1 MNRTQI
7 SALSLAF
14 SFFAFCMLAPV
25 ARGDNPDW
33 TQFDK
38 SLNISFPGYTGLGLT
53 DFPVLIR
60 LSPERNDFDYSRCA
74 NGDTLRFSD
83 AGGNLLSHE
92 IDTWNPVGESL
103 VWVKVPSL
111 NSSTKIVAHYG
122 YRGEGALP
130 AVTASDVWDADY
142 VGVWHLGE
150 GGLPLAESS
159 GVSTPFSESVGSSL
173 AFGYPG
179 PVGGALDLNNDSGR
193 TGGVFADD
201 DDDLDGFSDIT
212 IECWLRQNVNQ
223 SGGYGSLVQKV
234 ASGSAE
240 YSYRVFNPGTQK
252 FYFYLGSNGSAPGG
266 NGTHVKV
273 EGHFT
278 GPGLETWYHHA
289 FTYALANKKCGTYL
303 NGSVFWEHTG
313 YWNLGGNIF
322 AGSAKLSIG
331 AGWTS
336 GATSFQGQIDEL
348 RISKAARSA
357 DWIKATHDTVANDA
371 FASYEATDNDL
382 DKYTH
387 KFTVT
392 FSGAPEGTLE
402 DFPVLV
408 RISEFDETTGT
419 GIQDFS
425 YADCLKAN
433 GGDLR
438 FTDAAGNFLA
448 SEVDTWDPDGTSL
461 VWVKVPSLTPSTK
474 ITAYYGWKMAPAANG
489 AAVWSN
495 GYVGVWHLNE
505 NALPLAESSGVS
517 TPFSSKYGSP
527 TFGAQG
533 VVGQALD
540 MTSDSSTWGARV
552 NADDDDDLD
561 GFVDFT
567 FEMWTKQDTWDT
579 EKNRAMLNKRASYNS
594 DNSYYW
600 YNATDHSCGAGAL
613 FSTNGVDSIYANGNS
628 VRPEAGVWTHQAI
641 VRDTVN
647 GNAYSYVDG
656 AVSWQLGRSGG
667 VEPVHAGSAQLQL
680 GGSSLANPFFGQIDE
695 FRMSNVARSA
705 AWIKATRDTVLEES
719 FATYSKALLTTR
731 RTVIYFR

>member
-7 SALSLAF
+7 SALSLAS
-14 SFFAFCMLAPV
+14 SFFAFCMFTSV
-25 ARGDNPDW
+25 AYGDGPDW

-38 SLNISFPGYTGLGLT
+38 ALNISFPGYTGLGLT

-74 NGDTLRFSD
+74 NGDALRFSD
-83 AGGNLLSHE
+83 SSGNLLSHE

-173 AFGYPG
+173 AFGYAG
-179 PVGGALDLNNDSGR
+179 PIGGALDLNNDGGR
-193 TGGVFADD
+193 TGGVIAAD
-201 DDDLDGFSDIT
+201 DDDLDGFQSFT
-212 IECWLRQNVNQ
+212 IEFWFRQTV
-223 SGGYGSLVQKV
+223 STTGAYGSIISK
-234 ASGSAE
+234 ANSGTSE
-240 YSYRVFNPGTQK
+240 YSYRIYNDAGTKYKHFASTTGGAPGNPEGLKLSDKLSDITLQQWYHQALTFAFSDQRSAIYLDGTSIFNNASYWKLPNGV
-252 FYFYLGSNGSAPGG
+252 YAGSAP
-266 NGTHVKV
+266 
-273 EGHFT
+273 
-278 GPGLETWYHHA
+278 L
-289 FTYALANKKCGTYL
+289 C
-303 NGSVFWEHTG
+303 
-313 YWNLGGNIF
+313 
-322 AGSAKLSIG
+322 IG
-331 AGWTS
+331 AGWTA
-336 GATSFQGQIDEL
+336 GAAPFPGQIDEL

-382 DKYTH
+382 DNYTH

-408 RISEFDETTGT
+408 KISEYDETTGK

-433 GGDLR
+433 GGDMR
-438 FTDAAGNFLA
+438 FTDDAGNFLA

-461 VWVKVPSLTPSTK
+461 IWVKVPNLTSSTK
-474 ITAYYGWKMAPAANG
+474 ITAYYGWKMAPAADG

-505 NALPLAESSGVS
+505 STLPLAESSGVS
-517 TPFSSKYGSP
+517 TPFSTQYGAP
-527 TFGAQG
+527 TYGVSGA
-533 VVGQALD
+533 VGHALD
-540 MTSDSSTWGARV
+540 MTSATSTWGARV
-552 NADDDDDLD
+552 NAVDDDDLD

-567 FEMWTKQDTWDT
+567 FEMWTKQDTWDSAN
-579 EKNRAMLNKRASYNS
+579 NRAMLNKRGNYSV

-600 YNATDHSCGAGAL
+600 YNATDHDCGAGAL
-613 FSTNGVDSIYANGNS
+613 FSTNGVQSIYVNGNS
-628 VRPEAGVWTHQAI
+628 VRPEAGVWAHQAI

-647 GNAYSYVDG
+647 RDAYSYING
-656 AVSWQLGRSGG
+656 EVSWHLGHSGG
-667 VEPVHAGSAQLQL
+667 AEPMHAGSAQLQL
-680 GGSSLANPFFGQIDE
+680 GGSSLSYPFPGQIDE

-705 AWIKATRDTVLEES
+705 AWIKATRDTVVEES
-719 FATYSKALLTTR
+719 FAAYSKALLTTR
-731 RTVIYFR
+731 RTVIYFK